1 MADEARKQQFAATSL
16 VMGLVPLTLKDVAW
30 PERRIVVVSRQLRKP
45 VEIIVRAL
53 GIVPSIGER
62 DFAESGAST
71 STSLY
76 RKARKTIEKSPMLVV
91 TTCAVGLILTYAALA
106 ILEVYSKRSS
116 LGCVYP
122 IFIVTWHLLAIIPA
136 IVDTIFSG
144 TPTRSYITDSQP
156 QSTIR
161 AASFDER
168 PGALDPPKSP
178 MGVVDREA
186 LAQGITGSEHQ
197 VAYPIPIKRPTQQ
210 TLRQSQS
217 IPLEDIS
224 PIQGRGKTW
233 LVQLVWA
240 IYYIAGTLVYTSIMA
255 VTVVELVAWVM
266 ASIAATA
273 ASKLLAFFLCMA
285 IEKGHKSP

>member
-62 DFAESGAST
+62 TFATSGAST
-71 STSLY
+71 STSLHH
-76 RKARKTIEKSPMLVV
+76 KASRMIEKSPILVV
-91 TTCAVGLILTYAALA
+91 STCALGLILTYAALA
-106 ILEVYSKRSS
+106 VLEVYSKRSS

-144 TPTRSYITDSQP
+144 TPTRAYITDSLP
-156 QSTIR
+156 RSTIR

-178 MGVVDREA
+178 MSVVDSEA
-186 LAQGITGSEHQ
+186 LTRGITGSEHQ
-197 VAYPIPIKRPTQQ
+197 VANTNPVKRPTQQ
-210 TLRQSQS
+210 TLRQKQS

-233 LVQLVWA
+233 LVQFVWA

-255 VTVVELVAWVM
+255 VTVVELTAWVM

-273 ASKLLAFFLCMA
+273 VSKLLAFFLCMA
-285 IEKGHKSP
+285 IEKTLQSP

>member
-62 DFAESGAST
+62 NFAESPAST

-76 RKARKTIEKSPMLVV
+76 RKARNMIEKSPMLVV
-91 TTCAVGLILTYAALA
+91 TTCAIGLILTYAALA
-106 ILEVYSKRSS
+106 VLEVYSKRSS

-122 IFIVTWHLLAIIPA
+122 IFIVTWHLLAIVPA
-136 IVDTIFSG
+136 IVDTLFSG
-144 TPTRSYITDSQP
+144 TPTGAYITDSPP

-197 VAYPIPIKRPTQQ
+197 IAHANPIKRPTQQ
-210 TLRQSQS
+210 TLRQRQS
-217 IPLEDIS
+217 IPLQDIS

-233 LVQLVWA
+233 LVQFVWA

-273 ASKLLAFFLCMA
+273 ASKLLAFFVCMA
-285 IEKGHKSP
+285 IEKTHQSP